1 MKKPLLVCLALA
13 FSGPAI
19 AQHVHQKGPNG
30 GSLEDIAGVHLEML
44 ASGRTITFNVYDEA
58 VKPMSSNGITAT
70 VLLTSGSERETL
82 TLVQGEN
89 ALKGEAAKDI
99 APGSTIS
106 VTLRTAVGKSGQ
118 ARFKN

>member
-1 MKKPLLVCLALA
+1 MKKTLLVCLALA
-13 FSGPAI
+13 LSGPAI

-30 GSLEDIAGVHLEML
+30 GPLEDIAGVHLEML
-44 ASGRTITFNVYDEA
+44 ASGRTITFNVYDDA

-70 VLLTSGSERETL
+70 ALLTSGSERETL
-82 TLVQGEN
+82 TLIQGEN
-89 ALKGEAAKDI
+89 ALIGEAAKDI

-106 VTLRTAVGKSGQ
+106 VILRTAVGKSGQ